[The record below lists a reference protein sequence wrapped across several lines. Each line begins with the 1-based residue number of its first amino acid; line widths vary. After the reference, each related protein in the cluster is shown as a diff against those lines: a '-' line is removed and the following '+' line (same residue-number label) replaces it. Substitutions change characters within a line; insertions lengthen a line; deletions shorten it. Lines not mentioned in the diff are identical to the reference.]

1 MITIKNNYK
10 FISFFL
16 ILVNIIQRKLKIIT
30 MASCGNKSNKRC
42 ANSYVEFCKHI
53 NDIGKKGFIYRGQK
67 NATWKVITSAAN
79 RLDSKDD
86 ELAYNLGLITEAKRA
101 GFYRGIGAC
110 KMDTELGIL
119 AQLQHNG
126 AATSMID
133 FSSYSMVALWFACER
148 MYDSKDPKK
157 ELDGKVFVLSIKDE
171 SKIKNI
177 DELVEL
183 DSLNIDNILTSNEC
197 YYWKMDDSNNKRMS
211 AQDSYFII
219 GNIKSLSMEEI
230 IIPHTAK
237 ASIRKY
243 LEAKFSI
250 KETSIYPDAIGFAR
264 ANSYTSQYNNER
276 KDSILRE
283 TRQYNNNETN
293 HYKVKGSLFKNISEC
308 RQLSDEPQ
316 KALGY
321 YDEAIKKYPKDL
333 DLQEKHKLSQN
344 IINNIKEEIKWY
356 EKRIAIDE
364 NDHESH
370 CKIGHCKSKLNDM
383 KGAIPYFTKSIS
395 INDGYGEAY
404 YGRGF
409 SKYKQDNF
417 QESIKDFSKSIKYNY
432 EVYDS
437 YCHRGLAYYQLGFK
451 KEKVNNFKRAITDFT
466 DAINI
471 QSYGKNYSH
480 QKNHPHFKKDDYFK
494 NNIYFR
500 RGLAKYEIGNIEEAI
515 FDYTKVISV
524 SYGYAPAY
532 YRRGEASEKLFD
544 KTSKCIHYKE
554 AILDYRRTIKFTES
568 DMLSQDERQA
578 RKDAQKALKRLKSNS
593 RIRNIK

>member
-1 MITIKNNYK
+1 MITIKNNHK
-10 FISFFL
+10 FISCFL
-16 ILVNIIQRKLKIIT
+16 LIVNIIQRKLKIIT

-53 NDIGKKGFIYRGQK
+53 NEIGKKGFIYRGQK

-133 FSSYSMVALWFACER
+133 FSSYSMVALWFACEE
-148 MYDSKDPKK
+148 MTNSVNFNNK
-157 ELDGKVFVLSIKDE
+157 LDGKVFVLSIKDGT
-171 SKIKNI
+171 KIKNI

-243 LEAKFSI
+243 LEYKFGI

-264 ANSYTSQYNNER
+264 ANSITSHYNDKKKDDIRMEIR
-276 KDSILRE
+276 KHNGKKNYKSEGSIYKNKSD
-283 TRQYNNNETN
+283 TRQLCN
-293 HYKVKGSLFKNISEC
+293 
-308 RQLSDEPQ
+308 EPQ
-316 KALGY
+316 KALDY
-321 YDEAIKKYPKDL
+321 YGEALQRQPESSYLKKNLKTAKIK
-333 DLQEKHKLSQN
+333 
-344 IINNIKEEIKWY
+344 INNINNEIKVY
-356 EKRIAIDE
+356 EKEIVIDE
-364 NDHESH
+364 KDHESH
-370 CKIGHCKSKLNDM
+370 CKIGHCKNKLNDM
-383 KGAIPYFTKSIS
+383 RGAIPYFTKSIS

-432 EVYDS
+432 EFYDS
-437 YCHRGLAYYQLGFK
+437 YCQRGLAYYQLGLK
-451 KEKVNNFKRAITDFT
+451 NKKVNNFKCAITDFT

-471 QSYGKNYSH
+471 QSYGKNYSY
-480 QKNHPHFKKDDYFK
+480 QKNHSYFKKDDPFK
-494 NNIYFR
+494 NDIYFR

-524 SYGYAPAY
+524 SYGYAPVY

-568 DMLSQDERQA
+568 DMLSQDEHQA

-593 RIRNIK
+593 